1 MVQQVESCK
10 QFIYVCLLGGGG
22 GIRHYC
28 RVLGNN
34 YYDGAMLT

>member
-22 GIRHYC
+22 GNKALLQSSR
-28 RVLGNN
+28 
-34 YYDGAMLT
+34 